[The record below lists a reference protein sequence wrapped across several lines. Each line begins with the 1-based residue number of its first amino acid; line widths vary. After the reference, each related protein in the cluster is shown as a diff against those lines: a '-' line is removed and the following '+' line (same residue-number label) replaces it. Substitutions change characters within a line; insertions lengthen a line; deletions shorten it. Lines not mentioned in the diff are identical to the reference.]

1 MKLIAIDLDGTLLSS
16 NNEISDININVLRKA
31 QEQGHI
37 VAICS
42 GRAPESVHG
51 LLNSYK
57 LDCPIAASNGTVVK
71 IGEKV
76 IGMTSIEK
84 EKVANICEI
93 LDREQFPFRI
103 YTNDGIYIPSN
114 WEYRIENRL
123 SDPSIPEEYRTHPHF
138 KRMLEHPQG
147 LVGGIK
153 TFDDVHELLDN
164 ESLLV
169 QKFFVLTINPEKKTK
184 LNNLLNE
191 VENIGITSS
200 APFNIEIMNKNGH
213 KGIGLQ
219 TLAEYFNVP
228 MENTVAIG
236 DNFND
241 VPMFKAAG
249 LAIAMENAEEDVKK
263 VCDVTTRSNN
273 EHGVAHAFETYIL
286 K

>member
-16 NNEISDININVLRKA
+16 NHEISDININALKKA
-31 QEQGHI
+31 QEQGHV

-42 GRAPESVHG
+42 GRAPESIHG
-51 LLNSYK
+51 LLQTYK

-71 IGEKV
+71 VDEKV

-84 EKVANICEI
+84 EKVANISEI
-93 LDREQFPFRI
+93 LNREQFPFRI
-103 YTNDGIYIPSN
+103 YTNDGIYIPKN
-114 WEYRIENRL
+114 WESRLENVL
-123 SDPSIPEEYRTHPHF
+123 NEPGIPDEYRKHQHF
-138 KRMLEHPQG
+138 ERMLEHPQG
-147 LVGGIK
+147 LVDGIK
-153 TFDDVHELLDN
+153 TFEDIHVLLDD

-191 VENIGITSS
+191 VEQIGVTSS
-200 APFNIEIMNKNGH
+200 APFNIEVMNMDGH
-213 KGIGLQ
+213 KGIGLR
-219 TLAEYFNVP
+219 TLADYFNIP
-228 MENTVAIG
+228 MEDTVAIG

-241 VPMFKAAG
+241 VPMFEAAG
-249 LAIAMENAEEDVKK
+249 LAIAMGNAEEDVKK
-263 VCDVTTRSNN
+263 VCDVTTSSNN

>member
-1 MKLIAIDLDGTLLSS
+1 MKLVAIDLDGTLLSS
-16 NNEISDININVLRKA
+16 NHEISDININAIKKA

-42 GRAPESVHG
+42 GRAPESVKS
-51 LLNSYK
+51 LLHTYK
-57 LDCPIAASNGTVVK
+57 LNCPIAASNGTVVQVD
-71 IGEKV
+71 EKV

-84 EKVANICEI
+84 EKVTSICEV

-114 WEYRIENRL
+114 WESRAKNTL
-123 SDPSIPEEYRTHPHF
+123 SDSGIPEEYRNHPHF
-138 KRMLEHPQG
+138 ERMLEHPQG
-147 LVGGIK
+147 LIGGIK
-153 TFDDVHELLDN
+153 TFDSIHTLLDD

-219 TLAEYFNVP
+219 TLAEYFNIP
-228 MENTVAIG
+228 MEDTIAIG

-241 VPMFKAAG
+241 IPMFEAAG
-249 LAIAMENAEEDVKK
+249 FAIAMGNAEEDVKK